1 MNKKI
6 FTLFAGILLLGLF
19 AIPSN
24 AQTQRKT
31 FVKRQDLRVGNTVSK
46 LKEGPNSGYY
56 YLAVDSIVG
65 GNKGYFVDRGPSTPN
80 KDSMT
85 HVGQALHDTIWTGW
99 GDGGSKSAF
108 VLFMGK
114 ERNGRHRLFVDT
126 INVLRQYGSSSDYV
140 VKEKWKG
147 LFAKDDER
155 PNTEISASALWC
167 VNVTKYDQGRN
178 PTFDFTNK
186 QHDALLEVDVYD
198 RENWKRDSSSYL
210 NGVGKNWMMSPSDTS
225 LVPGG
230 ISGWEFSETYAT
242 TINDRR
248 PLVSYLD
255 DTHDTVAV
263 LCLARDTVIDGGA
276 KYLGR
281 IVPDSFI
288 CVKIAP
294 ATDVRAHKVDGMIL
308 FSLREALP
316 FALDRN
322 DIDNKF
328 GYSSG
333 QLTFNP
339 DGTPNPFPG
348 IKAEHLV
355 DETGYKGGSKHA
367 TLVDISLLGR
377 NTVNSKTWTTATRND
392 SVYVQFRDSLL
403 DHMGYM
409 YLLNSEGKYLYAD
422 TFYYDGNAGG
432 HQFLKFAWGTKEN
445 MWKALDVTKP
455 DSVSHRDSLMYGQY
469 VWRLVYYPSGD
480 SIYINPFK
488 AAYRPTYDP
497 RLWNNGADSVLA
509 SGLVTQQRYTYAAI
523 PDTTVMKVQFLKRNG
538 LAPSAGTEFWN
549 LLGTPVLMAGHN
561 IDKTAVG
568 PGTAYAWIVDT
579 TKIITAEIDTNH
591 LKAARLRDGYMW
603 AFHNRGYLPAGAT
616 NQTTAPQPYKYRH
629 RLYVSVQNLAGGRVT
644 TLHSNHSGEL
654 PYGDHS
660 INTQINYGVYTPC
673 SPLNSDRATIPTDLY
688 LIRNTD
694 GQYLH
699 VPLYSAHDSA
709 VWKYLEPGEHPEELP
724 SFQWIVE
731 QRYRGAEASPVNI
744 INREF
749 GHINKKGR
757 YGLAFE
763 NVQLRSGNPKPFK
776 FRTNLWRWNT
786 KKVNSNVVKFED
798 VKNMSETNG
807 ATFIA
812 LPKKYK
818 NNPLLGY
825 QWIDPDTSIVSLYA
839 FNYVTQVL
847 KPGDDRYIAT
857 GENFDM
863 STYPNLKDTFLYIGK
878 SGNWDAAYFRLDTIG
893 ADYGSLAEYG
903 YRVDTIRKRK
913 NMVPDLVTL
922 KRQPYRLTLENPF
935 KYCLGT
941 LNFANGRE
949 HYYTLSS
956 KLNMNYSAILG
967 HPAFYLRDVYME
979 DNGTKDFALV
989 QIADTGVLHKKSDAV
1004 IETYIKEVLGDEVA
1018 GKMMTNLRI
1027 AGEFNPGLFVVEVED
1042 ATAKLKYG
1050 YRGDAQTRVST
1061 FNLKRDDDPIY
1072 RRFNSDLEGTVGDD
1086 SPRTMKFFTVSSM
1099 PIGKNYLYENTGM
1112 FWDQK
1117 NYYRGPRNY
1126 LGLASSSTHLD
1137 TIKSSIFVDTAYV
1150 RRGTGYIKPQYMLVI
1165 RPQIIKDTV
1174 GCDDAGNLTV
1184 PIKGYIRGMYLIN
1197 STDSA
1202 AKEALEVS
1210 HPRYNTYLW
1219 DNWERFVFTDA
1230 IHANDAL
1237 YIIGGVDLSS
1247 VYVNVDKKGAL
1258 RMIDLKKL
1266 DAISDTTSAAPDK
1279 AKGKIRK
1286 IRLDNNYHKDCVFQF
1301 RLVERGSAQKDFFIE
1316 SETKDRGK
1324 QPMIAPCEGGWMKI
1338 QNGVPVISRGD
1349 IVKKIVEA
1357 ERFNVEKTSEAP
1369 VANEV
1374 VPTTSGVK
1382 VVAENGSV
1390 TVLNASGKRVVISNV
1405 LGQTVVNTV
1414 LSSDRATVAAPKGVV
1429 LVAVEGEPV
1438 VKALVK

>member
-24 AQTQRKT
+24 AQRKT

-46 LKEGPNSGYY
+46 LKEGPNPGYY

-65 GNKGYFVDRGPSTPN
+65 GDKGYGIDNIPGTSPA
-80 KDSMT
+80 DSITRT
-85 HVGQALHDTIWTGW
+85 HWALNDTLHTGW
-99 GDGGSKSAF
+99 GDGGSKRAF

-114 ERNGRHRLFVDT
+114 EKNGRHRLFVDS
-126 INVLRQYGSSSDYV
+126 INVLRENGANYDV
-140 VKEKWKG
+140 NWKWKG
-147 LFAKDDER
+147 LFSKDQNI

-167 VNVTKYDQGRN
+167 VNITKYNQGQN
-178 PTFDFTNK
+178 PTYDFTNK

-198 RENWKRDSSSYL
+198 RENWIRDSSEYI
-210 NGVGKNWMMSPSDTS
+210 NGKNWRMSPSDTS

-230 ISGWEFSETYAT
+230 MSGWEFSETYAT
-242 TINDRR
+242 TVNNMR

-263 LCLARDTVIDGGA
+263 LCLARDSITGTAGE
-276 KYLGR
+276 KRLGR
-281 IVPDSFI
+281 IVADSFI

-316 FALDRN
+316 FALDKS
-322 DIDNKF
+322 DIESNF
-328 GYSSG
+328 GYDWG
-333 QLTFNP
+333 QLTFSPN
-339 DGTPNPFPG
+339 GTPNPFLG
-348 IKAEHLV
+348 IDKVEHLV
-355 DETGYKGGSKHA
+355 DDAKTDGSSLHA
-367 TLVDISLLGR
+367 TMVDISLLGR
-377 NTVNSKTWTTATRND
+377 NLKNGKTWSTATHKDSAYVIFKD
-392 SVYVQFRDSLL
+392 SVL
-403 DHMGYM
+403 DHMGY
-409 YLLNSEGKYLYAD
+409 LRVKNAAGKYLYAD

-432 HQFLKFAWGTKEN
+432 HQFLKFAWGDNKA
-445 MWKALDVTKP
+445 MWNNAPAPADP
-455 DSVSHRDSLMYGQY
+455 GIVSRQDSLMYGQY
-469 VWRLVYYPSGD
+469 VWRFVYYPSGD

-509 SGLVTQQRYTYAAI
+509 TGLVTQQRYTFSAI
-523 PDTTVMKVQFLKRNG
+523 PDTTVMTVPYLQPTG
-538 LAPSAGTEFWN
+538 GSYT
-549 LLGTPVLMAGHN
+549 LGSVWYTHTGANYEELQ
-561 IDKTAVG
+561 
-568 PGTAYAWIVDT
+568 DT
-579 TKIITAEIDTNH
+579 TRILKGFDTTYV
-591 LKAARLRDGYMW
+591 KAARLRDGYMW
-603 AFHNRGYLPAGAT
+603 ADNNRGHIVTGTPPAE
-616 NQTTAPQPYKYRH
+616 TTAPQPYKYRH

-763 NVQLRSGNPKPFK
+763 NVQLRSGDPKPFK
-776 FRTNLWRWNT
+776 FRVNLWRWNT

-798 VKNMSETNG
+798 VKNMSEKNG

-989 QIADTGVLHKKSDAV
+989 QIADTGVLKMKSDSV
-1004 IETYIKEVLGDEVA
+1004 LNTYITEVLGSEIA
-1018 GKMMTNLRI
+1018 GKMMKNLRI

-1072 RRFNSDLEGTVGDD
+1072 RRFNSDLEGTPGDD

-1405 LGQTVVNTV
+1405 LGQTVANTV
-1414 LSSDRATVAAPKGVV
+1414 LSSDRATVVAPKGVV

>member
-19 AIPSN
+19 ATPGY
-24 AQTQRKT
+24 AQ
-31 FVKRQDLRVGNTVSK
+31 FAKRQDLRVGNTVSK
-46 LKEGPNSGYY
+46 LKEGPNPGYY

-65 GNKGYFVDRGPSTPN
+65 GQETFGRLIAAQLTNAHKAI
-80 KDSMT
+80 KDT
-85 HVGQALHDTIWTGW
+85 VATGW
-99 GDGGSKSAF
+99 GDGGAKNAY
-108 VLFMGK
+108 VLFMGQEK
-114 ERNGRHRLFVDT
+114 NGRHRLFIDT
-126 INVLRQYGSSSDYV
+126 INVVKERITGTTKSYV
-140 VKEKWKG
+140 LKEKWKG
-147 LFAKDDER
+147 QFSDDTYI

-167 VNVTKYDQGRN
+167 VNVTKYNQGQN

-198 RENWKRDSSSYL
+198 RENWNRDTSSYL
-210 NGVGKNWMMSPSDTS
+210 NGVNKNWIMSPSDTS

-242 TINDRR
+242 VVNGKR

-263 LCLARDTVIDGGA
+263 LCLARDTISGQ
-276 KYLGR
+276 LGR
-281 IVPDSFI
+281 IVLDSFI

-316 FALDRN
+316 FALDAE
-322 DIDNKF
+322 DINSRF
-328 GYSSG
+328 NTSWGS
-333 QLTFNP
+333 LTFNP
-339 DGTPNPFPG
+339 DGSPNPFPG
-348 IKAEHLV
+348 IKAEQLV
-355 DETGYKGGSKHA
+355 GTSQIGYKGGSKRG
-367 TLVDISLLGR
+367 TLVDISLLGT
-377 NTVNSKTWTTATRND
+377 NLVNNHSWSEASRND
-392 SVYVQFRDSLL
+392 SVYVEFRDSTL
-403 DHMGYM
+403 DHMGY
-409 YLLNSEGKYLYAD
+409 LRLINPSTGKYLYAD
-422 TFYYDGNAGG
+422 TFYYEGNAGG
-432 HQFLKFAWGTKEN
+432 HQFLKFAWGEMGKDI
-445 MWKALDVTKP
+445 WKTIVPARP
-455 DSVSHRDSLMYGQY
+455 DSVSTQDSLMYGQY

-509 SGLVTQQRYTYAAI
+509 TGVVTQQRYTFAAI
-523 PDTTVMKVQFLKRNG
+523 PDTTVMRVQHSVKKDGTL
-538 LAPSAGTEFWN
+538 LAPTKFWYMNGPITKNPPLNYNEIRDSAK
-549 LLGTPVLMAGHN
+549 LL
-561 IDKTAVG
+561 IS
-568 PGTAYAWIVDT
+568 
-579 TKIITAEIDTNH
+579 EIDTNH
-591 LKAARLRDGYMW
+591 LKTARLRDGYMW
-603 AFHNRGYLPAGAT
+603 AANSRGYKIGT
-616 NQTTAPQPYKYRH
+616 SGTSAPQPYKYRH

-644 TLHSNHSGEL
+644 TLHSNHSGELPYGEL

-688 LIRNTD
+688 LIRNTE

-731 QRYRGAEASPVNI
+731 QRYTGAEASPVNI

-749 GHINKKGR
+749 GHKNKKGR

-763 NVQLRSGNPKPFK
+763 NVQLRSGDPKPFK
-776 FRTNLWRWNT
+776 FRVNLWRWNT

-989 QIADTGVLHKKSDAV
+989 QIADTGVLHKKSDEV
-1004 IETYIKEVLGDEVA
+1004 IETYIKEVLGDEIA
-1018 GKMMTNLRI
+1018 GKMMTNLHI

-1357 ERFNVEKTSEAP
+1357 ERFNVEMTSEAP

>member
-19 AIPSN
+19 VTPGY
-24 AQTQRKT
+24 AQ
-31 FVKRQDLRVGNTVSK
+31 FAKRQDLRVGNTVSK
-46 LKEGPNSGYY
+46 LKEGPNPGYY
-56 YLAVDSIVG
+56 YLAVDSVVG
-65 GNKGYFVDRGPSTPN
+65 GQTLRAIDTRQPTSEVFAL
-80 KDSMT
+80 KDT
-85 HVGQALHDTIWTGW
+85 VWTGW
-99 GDGGSKSAF
+99 GDGGSKPY

-114 ERNGRHRLFVDT
+114 EKNGRHCLFIDS
-126 INVLRQYGSSSDYV
+126 IGNVLEKNGTKYV
-140 VKEKWKG
+140 PRDKWKDQ
-147 LFAKDDER
+147 FSSNTEEI
-155 PNTEISASALWC
+155 PNTELSASALWC
-167 VNVTKYDQGRN
+167 VNVTKYNQGQN

-198 RENWKRDSSSYL
+198 RENWKRDSSQYL
-210 NGVGKNWMMSPSDTS
+210 NGVHKNWMMSSDS
-225 LVPGG
+225 FLVPGG

-263 LCLARDTVIDGGA
+263 LCLARDSFGTPGN
-276 KYLGR
+276 KQLGR
-281 IVPDSFI
+281 IILDSFI

-316 FALDRN
+316 FALDKN
-322 DIDNKF
+322 DINNTF
-328 GYSSG
+328 GYNWG
-333 QLTFNP
+333 RLTFNP
-339 DGTPNPFPG
+339 NGTPNPFPG
-348 IKAEHLV
+348 VVAEQLV
-355 DETGYKGGSKHA
+355 EGTTGFYGGSKRG
-367 TLVDISLLGR
+367 TLVDISLLGSNR
-377 NTVNSKTWTTATRND
+377 VDNKTWSSASHRD
-392 SVYVQFRDSLL
+392 SVYVEFRDSIL
-403 DHMGYM
+403 DHMGY
-409 YLLNSEGKYLYAD
+409 LRLKQRGTTDRYLYAD

-432 HQFLKFAWGTKEN
+432 HQFLRFAWGR
-445 MWKALDVTKP
+445 MGSDIWKQLPPPSGAYDNV
-455 DSVSHRDSLMYGQY
+455 DSVSTRDSLMYGQY
-469 VWRLVYYPSGD
+469 VWRFVYYPSGD

-523 PDTTVMKVQFLKRNG
+523 PDTTVMMVQHTYEKH
-538 LAPSAGTEFWN
+538 GTIPIP
-549 LLGTPVLMAGHN
+549 LGTHVFWYQYGDGN
-561 IDKTAVG
+561 INKSVTMG
-568 PGTAYAWIVDT
+568 PGSPYANMRDSS
-579 TKIITAEIDTNH
+579 KILPAAIDTNH
-591 LKAARLRDGYMW
+591 LKTARLRDGYMW
-603 AFHNRGYLPAGAT
+603 AANNRGYIVTGTPPDET
-616 NQTTAPQPYKYRH
+616 SAPQPYKYRH
-629 RLYVSVQNLAGGRVT
+629 RLYVSVQNLSGGRIT

-654 PYGDHS
+654 PYGDLS

-763 NVQLRSGNPKPFK
+763 NVQLRSGDPKPFK

-786 KKVNSNVVKFED
+786 KKVNSNVVKFGD

-989 QIADTGVLHKKSDAV
+989 QIADTGVLKMKSDSV
-1004 IETYIKEVLGDEVA
+1004 LKTYITEVLGSEIA
-1018 GKMMTNLRI
+1018 GKMMTNLHI

-1150 RRGTGYIKPQYMLVI
+1150 RRGTGYIKPQYMLMI
-1165 RPQIIKDTV
+1165 RPEIVKDTF